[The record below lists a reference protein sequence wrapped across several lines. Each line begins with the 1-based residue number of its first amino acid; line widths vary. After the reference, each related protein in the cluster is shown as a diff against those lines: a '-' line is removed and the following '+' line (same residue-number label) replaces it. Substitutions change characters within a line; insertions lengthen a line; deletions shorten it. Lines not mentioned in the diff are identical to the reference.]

1 MTTLYPEC
9 ICQAACRRWA
19 SRAFPYPLFWKQP
32 ATRSKLAFC
41 NLNAAQRCYK
51 FYCSRAPKKRW
62 QDQKKTNKTNSLI
75 KGKKRKKL
83 ASDRMEWTNFL
94 KKKKKRTTQITKP
107 GRASKQLVKTPSAAL
122 DGQPPTPS
130 SLSPTPH
137 TPNQIL
143 PRRAD
148 ITQMRHRLPTP
159 RTWPPRPPPLFSIPS
174 TSGRGSGIKL
184 GSGRLEYNIG
194 DY

>member
-1 MTTLYPEC
+1 MIEWNEP
-9 ICQAACRRWA
+9 I
-19 SRAFPYPLFWKQP
+19 
-32 ATRSKLAFC
+32 
-41 NLNAAQRCYK
+41 
-51 FYCSRAPKKRW
+51 
-62 QDQKKTNKTNSLI
+62 SL
-75 KGKKRKKL
+75 
-83 ASDRMEWTNFL
+83 
-94 KKKKKRTTQITKP
+94 KKKRTTQITKP

-137 TPNQIL
+137 TPQ
-143 PRRAD
+143 PDSSTASRHYAD
-148 ITQMRHRLPTP
+148 EAQAPHSTHVTA
-159 RTWPPRPPPLFSIPS
+159 TPPLFSIPS